1 MAKIK
6 IGGTV
11 LALAGLMLIGVVAV
25 NGLAYYTYAVKSA
38 VIKNGF
44 VDMPTGAS
52 ISQQAALLKSEGFLK
67 DTVDFMAMARRFD
80 YRNPKPGH
88 YKLEKGMTF
97 RSLLGKLR
105 TGNQTPVRVTFNNIR
120 SLERLAGSVSKF
132 IEADSAS
139 LLAAFKSGTVASEYG
154 FDKADFISM
163 FIPDTYELYWTVTPE
178 EFIARMNKEYERFWS
193 AGERDAKRKSLGL
206 SRKEVSTLA
215 SIVIEESKYVP
226 EQPRIAG
233 VYINRLRKNMPLQ
246 ADPTVKYAVG
256 DPTLKR
262 ILFKHLELESPYNT
276 YKHTGLPP
284 GPIYCPPKSAIDAVL
299 DYEKHNYL
307 YFCASPDLSGR
318 HRFATTLSQHNANA
332 KQYAAALDRA
342 GIK

>member
-1 MAKIK
+1 M
-6 IGGTV
+6 
-11 LALAGLMLIGVVAV
+11 
-25 NGLAYYTYAVKSA
+25 
-38 VIKNGF
+38 
-44 VDMPTGAS
+44 
-52 ISQQAALLKSEGFLK
+52 
-67 DTVDFMAMARRFD
+67 
-80 YRNPKPGH
+80 
-88 YKLEKGMTF
+88 
-97 RSLLGKLR
+97 
-105 TGNQTPVRVTFNNIR
+105 
-120 SLERLAGSVSKF
+120 
-132 IEADSAS
+132 
-139 LLAAFKSGTVASEYG
+139 
-154 FDKADFISM
+154 
-163 FIPDTYELYWTVTPE
+163 
-178 EFIARMNKEYERFWS
+178 
-193 AGERDAKRKSLGL
+193 
-206 SRKEVSTLA
+206 A

-262 ILFKHLELESPYNT
+262 ILFKHLEVESPYNT

-299 DYEKHNYL
+299 DYEKHNYI

-342 GIK
+342 GIR